1 MNPAVI
7 QCLINLLL
15 FIS

>member
-7 QCLINLLL
+7 QCLMILLL
-15 FIS
+15 VIR